1 MSETKAE
8 QQGQEWHPYA
18 VAADRIVYRRR
29 DGTESGDVV
38 WFGGNR
44 IRRDEV
50 LAVLTHHDR
59 LVQALE
65 ASRTAL
71 VGAES
76 MLSYIRHRGHLAAW
90 QTLSFNLTNED
101 IEEKLAEIRKAERTL
116 DALKETP

>member
-1 MSETKAE
+1 MTDPKAE

-29 DGTESGDVV
+29 DGTESGDVI

-44 IRRDEV
+44 ICRDEV

-65 ASRTAL
+65 KITTLAGYGLAVDTARNI
-71 VGAES
+71 A
-76 MLSYIRHRGHLAAW
+76 RA
-90 QTLSFNLTNED
+90 
-101 IEEKLAEIRKAERTL
+101 
-116 DALKETP
+116 ALKEKP

>member
-1 MSETKAE
+1 MAE

-50 LAVLTHHDR
+50 LVALTHHDR

-65 ASRTAL
+65 KIATLAGRGAALDAARNTAR
-71 VGAES
+71 A
-76 MLSYIRHRGHLAAW
+76 
-90 QTLSFNLTNED
+90 
-101 IEEKLAEIRKAERTL
+101 
-116 DALKETP
+116 ALKEKP